1 MWLSTQF
8 FSFLQWWSHATI
20 FLFQDFFCFFIC
32 CVVYPC
38 SYRGVLY
45 STLLRPRR
53 PRKNVHSIC
62 AAISRS
68 DWVRSSYQPNLSKI
82 RHTYCQH
89 YEKQILLQLKLEA
102 LTYVC
107 LVKQPFYSAQQS
119 FCPRRP
125 RYILRSNLTPTF

>member
-1 MWLSTQF
+1 MLQF
-8 FSFLQWWSHATI
+8 FFFRTFAS
-20 FLFQDFFCFFIC
+20 LFAAYCILAQIGEYFI
-32 CVVYPC
+32 
-38 SYRGVLY
+38 VLY
-45 STLLRPRR
+45 FALVGLG
-53 PRKNVHSIC
+53 KNVHSIC

-107 LVKQPFYSAQQS
+107 LVKQPFYSA
-119 FCPRRP
+119 
-125 RYILRSNLTPTF
+125 